1 MNNNIRT
8 YTLTLILSFIFA
20 SSAFA
25 QIAEDA
31 LLISRSLPVG
41 TARFQGLGGAGVALG
56 GDISSAYLNPA
67 GLGFYNRSQAI
78 LTPSFTNVNSD
89 TRFLGTESSTFTTDF
104 GIRNF
109 GVVINNT
116 KDDIIPADY
125 RGGSFAITFNRT
137 NSYNYNYNFGPGEN
151 SFSVLDEFA
160 LQAEG
165 IPASELNQNAI
176 DENFIGYP
184 DAAFDNYLI
193 NPNPNGVEYVPSIP
207 TGTTA
212 LQEGSYEEE
221 GQQNQWNFSYGG
233 NFKDKVYFGA
243 SVGFKSFSYVKTTS
257 FIEQPVYTEQYEQDV
272 RDGFPFFP
280 VDDQLS
286 INFVENVALDETLII
301 DGNGINASLGVIY
314 RPVNELT
321 LGVSYVTPTFY
332 GITERYF
339 FDLESTVTGI
349 QETDDSEPFNI
360 TPEDD
365 RIIGNEN
372 VADYTLS
379 TPSRI
384 SGGFAYFFEKYGFIT
399 ADVEF
404 VNYEANRF
412 NSNDFNTGG
421 VNQDIDDILEP
432 AINYK
437 LGGEFRYNIFR
448 LRGGYALYA
457 DPTQYNN
464 DGLNRDRTVISGGFG
479 VSTPKFFADLGVV
492 NTRFE
497 TDFFPYQGANFYP
510 VADIPQTNNS
520 ITNIVLSV
528 GLNF

>member
-1 MNNNIRT
+1 MNRNIRT

-20 SSAFA
+20 SSALA

-31 LLISRSLPVG
+31 LLISRSTPVG
-41 TARFQGLGGAGVALG
+41 TARLQGIGGAGVALG
-56 GDISSAYLNPA
+56 GDISSAFLNPA
-67 GLGFYNRSQAI
+67 GLGFYNRSQAV
-78 LTPSFTNVNSD
+78 LSPAFRNVNSD
-89 TRFLGTESSTFTTDF
+89 TRFFNTESGTFNTDF
-104 GIRNF
+104 NIGNF

-116 KDDIIPADY
+116 KDDIIPDDY

-151 SFSVLDEFA
+151 SFSILDEFA
-160 LQAEG
+160 LQADG

-176 DENFIGYP
+176 DNNYIGYP

-193 NPNPNGVEYVPSIP
+193 NPNPNGVEYIASIP
-207 TGTTA
+207 LGTTA

-221 GQQNQWNFSYGG
+221 GRQNQWNFAYGG

-243 SVGFKSFSYVKTTS
+243 GIGFRNFSYVRTTR
-257 FIEQPVYTEQYEQDV
+257 FVEDPLYTDQYEQDV
-272 RDGFPFFP
+272 LEGFPYFP

-286 INFVENVALDETLII
+286 IDFVESVVLDETLTIE
-301 DGNGINASLGVIY
+301 GNGINASLGVIY

-321 LGVSYVTPTFY
+321 LGFSYVTPTFY
-332 GITERYF
+332 GLTERYF
-339 FDLESTVTGI
+339 FDLESEVLGI
-349 QETDDSEPFNI
+349 QETDDSEPFDI
-360 TPEDD
+360 TPADD
-365 RIIGNEN
+365 RVVGNEN
-372 VADYTLS
+372 RAEYTLS

-412 NSNDFNTGG
+412 NANDFNTGD

-432 AINYK
+432 VINYK
-437 LGGEFRYNIFR
+437 VGGEFRYNIVR
-448 LRGGYALYA
+448 LRGGYAMYA
-457 DPTQYNN
+457 DPTQYSN
-464 DGLNRDRTVISGGFG
+464 DGLSRDRTVISGGIG

-492 NTRFE
+492 NTRYE
-497 TDFFPYQGANFYP
+497 TDFFPYQGARFFP
-510 VADIPQTNNS
+510 VGDIPQTNNR
-520 ITNIVLSV
+520 ITSIVLSL